1 MKIKVV
7 KEIPISL
14 EKVWGILSDFGNMDW
29 APGLEK
35 TEVIGQGDGMI
46 RRLYMP
52 GMEPIDEV
60 LTYMDNENK
69 KFAYTIPRG
78 MPLPVS
84 DYQAEVTVQEAD
96 NGGCRIVWTSEAV
109 AKGDIKAAEKMVAD
123 MYATMIDWLVDYL
136 S

>member
-7 KEIPISL
+7 KDVPVSL
-14 EKVWGILSDFGNMDW
+14 DKIWGILSDFGNMDW

-35 TEVIGQGDGMI
+35 TEVIGSGAGMI

-69 KFAYTIPRG
+69 KYAYTIPRG

-84 DYQAEVTVQEAD
+84 DYQAEVTVQETD
-96 NGGCRIVWTSEAV
+96 TGCRIIWTSEAV
-109 AKGDIKAAEKMVAD
+109 AKGDVKQAEKMVAD